1 MLSFI
6 HAFLPELVLLA
17 GALGL
22 FVVTLGESQRK
33 ARPDRRPARRVRRHR
48 RRALALG
55 QQADLFS
62 GAYRV
67 DQFSQLL
74 KLVLAFGFACILLL
88 SGELPDIRGEV
99 KPEYYLFLTLSV
111 TGLVMLVSCVDI
123 ISLVVALELS
133 SFPLYLLVPM
143 RREREGQKSQ
153 MESAIKYIMFGVAAN
168 GIMFFGLSYLYGLTG
183 TTHLPAMIAILP
195 PVVHSPLAIAGLGL
209 AFCGLYYKLAVFP
222 FHFWTPDVY
231 QGASNETASLIAS
244 LPKVGAVAVLVRF
257 VSLATPDNRT
267 VALLLTCLAVASMF
281 YGNLIALVQKDFKRL
296 LGFSGIA
303 HAGYAL
309 IGFVALDQAG
319 YTAALYYITGYLL
332 MILACFVVIC
342 RVSRD
347 GTNVAIEELAGLHRR
362 SPLLAAHA
370 ARGRVRPRRRPAVR
384 RLHGQVQPAHR
395 RAGPGP
401 SRAGGHR
408 RDQLGHRDLLLPP
421 GHPAGGVRRGPTRR
435 GRGPIVL
442 GWPTKVLCVVL
453 IGGIVYLGVAPG
465 AVIDTISHSLAFVSS
480 GPATGLPR
488 TLSGART
495 RPSSGFGLLGGRPGA
510 AGLAAAVAGHG
521 PDRGV
526 GAHGLTSARRS
537 ARTGRG

>member
-17 GALGL
+17 GAFGL
-22 FVVTLGESQRK
+22 FVVTLGAAPQK
-33 ARPDRRPARRVRRHR
+33 LARTVALGVALAAIAAA
-48 RRALALG
+48 ALALG
-55 QQADLFS
+55 QHADLFS

-74 KLVLAFGFACILLL
+74 KLVFAFGFACILLL

-99 KPEYYLFLTLSV
+99 KAEYHLFLTLSI

-183 TTHLPAMIAILP
+183 TTHLPEMVAILQ
-195 PVVHSPLAIAGLGL
+195 PVVHSPLAIVGLVM
-209 AFCGLYYKLAVFP
+209 AFCGFYYKLAVFP

-267 VALLLTCLAVASMF
+267 VALLLTFLAVASMF
-281 YGNLIALVQKDFKRL
+281 YGNLIALVQKDLKRL

-309 IGFVALDQAG
+309 IGFVALDVAG
-319 YTAALYYITGYLL
+319 YTAALYYIAGYVL

-347 GTNVAIEELAGLHRR
+347 GTNVAIAELAGLHRR
-362 SPLLAAHA
+362 SPLLALTLLVGLFALAGLPPFVGFMAKLSLLTA
-370 ARGRVRPRRRPAVR
+370 AWDQRHFALVIIAVINSAIAIYYY
-384 RLHGQVQPAHR
+384 LQVIRQAVFGE
-395 RAGPGP
+395 AGP
-401 SRAGGHR
+401 A
-408 RDQLGHRDLLLPP
+408 
-421 GHPAGGVRRGPTRR
+421 TTMK
-435 GRGPIVL
+435 PIVL
-442 GWPTKVLCVVL
+442 TWPTKVLCLML
-453 IGGIVYLGVAPG
+453 IGGIVLLGVDPG
-465 AVIDTISHSLAFVSS
+465 AVIDTISSSLTFVTSS
-480 GPATGLPR
+480 PVTA
-488 TLSGART
+488 
-495 RPSSGFGLLGGRPGA
+495 LLGR
-510 AGLAAAVAGHG
+510 
-521 PDRGV
+521 
-526 GAHGLTSARRS
+526 
-537 ARTGRG
+537 